1 MSLFETG
8 DEININVIIQ
18 MWRSSSNEAYFFLM
32 TEVKLFAWHEDEIK
46 IYMII

>member
-32 TEVKLFAWHEDEIK
+32 AEVKLFAWHEDEIK

>member
-18 MWRSSSNEAYFFLM
+18 MWRSSSNEVYFFLM
-32 TEVKLFAWHEDEIK
+32 AEVKLFAWHEDEIK